1 MPAAPQILSNAKL
14 WVGGYDLSG
23 DVNAIALKY
32 GAEMKEKTTFGSG
45 GFRERLPGVQF
56 YSFQHE
62 GYWTG
67 GTGNVD
73 DAIFNAA
80 FGLQNTVMTIDGQG
94 AGAEGDI
101 AYTGQVAVASY
112 APGAKH
118 GDVLAFSVSGDSDG
132 DVLVRGKVLV
142 NGTKTSTSTGTI
154 FNLGA
159 VSSTQKVY
167 AALHVLDPVS
177 GSSPTLDVVVQ
188 SAALVGFGSP
198 SARITFTQATAKG
211 AQFKSTAGAI
221 TDAFWRV
228 SWTIGGTSTPTFPF
242 VVVVGIR

>member
-1 MPAAPQILSNAKL
+1 MAAPQILSNAKL
-14 WVGGYDLSG
+14 WVGGFDLSG
-23 DVNAIALKY
+23 DMNAIALKY
-32 GAEMKEKTTFGSG
+32 GADMKEKTTFASG

-62 GYWTG
+62 GFWTG

-73 DAIFNAA
+73 DAIFNSA
-80 FGLQNTVMTIDGQG
+80 FNVQNTVMTIDGQG

-101 AYTGQVAVASY
+101 AYTGQVNLASY
-112 APGAKH
+112 TPGAKH

-132 DVLVRGKVLV
+132 DVLVRGKVCL
-142 NGTKTSTSTGTI
+142 NGTKTSSSTGTI

-159 VSSTQKVY
+159 VTSAQKVY
-167 AALHVLDPVS
+167 AALHVIDPVS
-177 GSSPTLDVVVQ
+177 GSTPTLDVVIE

-198 SARITFTQATAKG
+198 TTRITFSQANAKG

-228 SWTIGGTSTPTFPF
+228 KWTIGGTSTPTFPF
-242 VVVVGIR
+242 VVVIGIR